1 MFSTRVNPQK
11 LNIQTNALRRDWSLL
26 QEVDVDASKVQD
38 RSGVFQREISID
50 GVRTPVYVKVYT
62 YRKHPFQRL
71 WRRSISRNETRN
83 LLFFSNI
90 GIPTPNIIG
99 WATKRNIFG
108 KIIEE
113 FIITE
118 TVAETNM
125 LSKFIEDAC
134 PDRSTPEYC
143 ARRDEIVQQLAQW
156 TSEMHRHKF
165 FHQDLKW
172 RNILGR
178 LNQGKVELFWID
190 CPNGDFSAATFLH
203 KKKQLKD
210 CATLDKL
217 ARHHCTKDERIRFV
231 AAYLNKPIDAPEVI
245 ELSKAISHYRQN
257 RFDEEDDRQAIE
269 RNAKKANALK
279 S

>member
-1 MFSTRVNPQK
+1 MFSTRVNSQK
-11 LNIQTNALRRDWSLL
+11 LNIQTNALRRDWSFL
-26 QEVDVDASKVQD
+26 QKVDVDASKVQD
-38 RSGVFQREISID
+38 RSGVFQREIAID
-50 GVRTPVYVKVYT
+50 GTTIPVYVKVYT

-71 WRRSISRNETRN
+71 WRRSISKNEARN

-90 GIPTPNIIG
+90 GIHTPKIIG
-99 WATKRNIFG
+99 WGTKRNLFG
-108 KIIEE
+108 KIVEE

-118 TVAETNM
+118 TVAETDM
-125 LSKFIEDAC
+125 LSRFIENTC

-143 ARRDEIVQQLAQW
+143 ERRDAIIQQLAKW
-156 TSEMHRHKF
+156 TREMHRHNF
-165 FHQDLKW
+165 YHQDLKW

-178 LNQGKVELFWID
+178 LNHQKVELFWID
-190 CPNGDFSAATFLH
+190 CPNGDFSSAGFLH

-217 ARHHCTKDERIRFV
+217 ARHHCTKDERIGFV
-231 AAYLNKPIDAPEVI
+231 AAYLDKPVDAPEVI
-245 ELSKAISHYRQN
+245 KLSKDISLYRQN

-269 RNAKKANALK
+269 RNAKKANALQ